1 MSARTTMGGKWG
13 VLATSCVLILIIA
26 LNTTAINTAVNSIAD
41 DLNLTSSSLTWA
53 INIYLLAV
61 AAIVAVTGRLGDII
75 GVRRLILIGLVVFL
89 VGSVLT
95 ATAQDGVSLIA
106 GRACQGFGS
115 AFLMP
120 GSMQALQ
127 QAFPKDER
135 ATALG
140 AWGAV
145 GGIGF
150 AIGPLFGGAWTDLV
164 SWRGIFWSDIPLI
177 ILAFV
182 LALMTLGGLP
192 APKNHK
198 PIDLVGAAV
207 LAVAVFLL
215 VFGLQRSE
223 FWGFDSPEF
232 WVTMGASAASFGAF
246 ALIETKRRFPLI
258 HLRLF
263 RIPPY
268 VGSIVGTFASTAA
281 LIGMLYFFNLFVQS
295 PVTLDESAVTA
306 SLALLPYGVMMF
318 IFSLWSG
325 PIAQRIGF
333 AIPVGGGLALSALGF
348 IWFAAVADELS
359 ISSLWIPITLS
370 GIGVGLTFSTA
381 GSAGLAAVPQD
392 SVGEAAGAVNV
403 ARYVGG
409 ALGLA
414 VGSALYN
421 SRALDRFNESLA
433 QEGITGAERGDLDN
447 ALTGSAA
454 GLESAINDL
463 GNPPAESVA
472 RAAADA
478 LVAGLEAA
486 LLFMAAVALIG
497 AVAVVT
503 TMRRGSR
510 EASSP

>member
-13 VLATSCVLILIIA
+13 VLATSCMLILIIA

-41 DLNLTSSSLTWA
+41 DLDLTSSSLTWA

-75 GVRRLILIGLVVFL
+75 GVRRLILIGLAIFA

-95 ATAQDGVSLIA
+95 AISDSGAMLIG

-127 QAFPKDER
+127 QAFPEEER
-135 ATALG
+135 STALG

-145 GGIGF
+145 AGIGF
-150 AIGPLFGGAWTDLV
+150 AIGPLFGGIWTDAV
-164 SWRGIFWSDIPLI
+164 SWRGIFWSDLPM
-177 ILAFV
+177 LAIALV
-182 LALMTLGGLP
+182 LALATLGGLP
-192 APKNHK
+192 APKKHK

-223 FWGFDSPEF
+223 FWGFDSADF
-232 WVTMGASAASFGAF
+232 WVTMGVSAALFGVFAF
-246 ALIETKRRFPLI
+246 IETKRRSPLV

-268 VGSIVGTFASTAA
+268 VGSMVATFASTAA

-295 PVTLDESAVTA
+295 PVTLDESAVAA
-306 SLALLPYGVMMF
+306 SIALLPYGVMMF
-318 IFSLWSG
+318 VFSLWSG
-325 PIAQRIGF
+325 RVASRVGF
-333 AIPVGGGLALSALGF
+333 AIPVGGGLAVSAIGF
-348 IWFAAVADELS
+348 VWFAAVAGDLS
-359 ISSLWIPITLS
+359 SGALWAPITLS

-381 GSAGLAAVPQD
+381 GAGGLAAVPQD
-392 SVGEAAGAVNV
+392 STGEAAGAINV

-421 SRALDRFNESLA
+421 SRALDRFNESLTE
-433 QEGITGAERGDLDN
+433 QGITGAERGDLDN
-447 ALTGSAA
+447 ALTGSAS

-463 GNPPAESVA
+463 GSPPADSVA
-472 RAAADA
+472 SAAADA
-478 LVAGLEAA
+478 LVAGIEASMVF
-486 LLFMAAVALIG
+486 LAAVALIG
-497 AVAVVT
+497 AIIVAV
-503 TMRRGSR
+503 TMRRHRGG
-510 EASSP
+510 AAA

>member
-1 MSARTTMGGKWG
+1 MGGKWG
-13 VLATSCVLILIIA
+13 VLATSCMLILIIA

-75 GVRRLILIGLVVFL
+75 GVRRLILIGIVLFA

-95 ATAQDGVSLIA
+95 AISDSGAMLIG

-150 AIGPLFGGAWTDLV
+150 AIGPLFGGVWTDAI
-164 SWRGIFWSDIPLI
+164 SWRGIFWSDLPL
-177 ILAFV
+177 LAIAVV
-182 LALMTLGGLP
+182 LALATLGGLP

-198 PIDLVGAAV
+198 PVDLAGAAV
-207 LAVAVFLL
+207 LAAAVFLL
-215 VFGLQRSE
+215 VYGLQRSE
-223 FWGFDSPEF
+223 FWGFDSADF
-232 WVTMGASAASFGAF
+232 WVTMGVSAVLFVVF
-246 ALIETKRRFPLI
+246 AMVEKRRRSPLV

-268 VGSIVGTFASTAA
+268 VGSIVATFASTAA

-295 PVTLDESAVTA
+295 PVTLDESAITA
-306 SLALLPYGVMMF
+306 SIALLPYGVMMF
-318 IFSLWSG
+318 LFSLWSG
-325 PIAQRIGF
+325 KVASRVGF
-333 AIPVGGGLALSALGF
+333 AIPVGGGLALSAVGF
-348 IWFAAVADELS
+348 AWFAAVAGDLS
-359 ISSLWIPITLS
+359 AGALWLPITIS
-370 GIGVGLTFSTA
+370 GIAVGLTFSTA
-381 GSAGLAAVPQD
+381 GAGGLAAVPQA
-392 SVGEAAGAVNV
+392 STGEAAGAINV

-421 SRALDRFNESLA
+421 SRALDRFNESLTA
-433 QEGITGAERGDLDN
+433 EGVTGAERGDLDN

-463 GNPPAESVA
+463 GDPPADSVA
-472 RAAADA
+472 GAAADA
-478 LVAGLEAA
+478 LVAGIETSMVFLAA
-486 LLFMAAVALIG
+486 LSLLG
-497 AVAVVT
+497 AVIVVA
-503 TMRRGSR
+503 TMRKRPGGAP
-510 EASSP
+510 EA